1 MAVQENLLG
10 WGREHKWSYSLWQVQ
25 MDCLLNKLEQKSEA
39 KVGQNDAGW
48 FTIWGEE
55 NIFTM

>member
-1 MAVQENLLG
+1 MAVQQNLLG

-25 MDCLLNKLEQKSEA
+25 MDCLLNKLEQESEA

-48 FTIWGEE
+48 FTI
-55 NIFTM
+55 